1 MNRPVCGGLTPTRLS
16 KPKQAGEAAAGAEV
30 DEKQKLLEKL
40 QAENKEMKDRVLRT
54 LAEME
59 NVRSIARR

>member
-1 MNRPVCGGLTPTRLS
+1 MI
-16 KPKQAGEAAAGAEV
+16 
-30 DEKQKLLEKL
+30 EKL

-59 NVRSIARR
+59 NVRTIARRYVFLIL